1 MTASRCKFLPLF
13 FFFFA
18 SLSGLNAN
26 LFPSDSAD
34 RPTAQTLLRH
44 HPFCAPDPKYNFLES
59 ELYAKIRH
67 VL

>member
-1 MTASRCKFLPLF
+1 MTASRCKFLPF
-13 FFFFA
+13 FP
-18 SLSGLNAN
+18 SLSDLNAN
-26 LFPSDSAD
+26 LSPSDSAD